1 MKASRRQRGFSLVEI
16 IMVVAILALVMA
28 AIFSLL
34 LTASKNYQR
43 GMALQDMLVLNDRA
57 MTKMKKELI
66 GARVSS
72 TGFSGEGGQDLT
84 TDYIE
89 FQIPVDLDD
98 GSGQLLPVSINGP
111 NVTVNWGAPTRLGNI
126 TGYWIRYQ
134 FVTIETVSEAAHRID
149 YNADN
154 DMTDNFL
161 RGRIVRQVF
170 DDEIANAGRN
180 LIEEKVISG
189 DYVFV
194 RDPAD
199 GDDGDKAGSD
209 GRMSRLDGRDTD
221 TIDDPLFRVVD
232 SNGEP
237 VESGDRIRID
247 LFMAKR
253 VHGRVELIARHKIIT
268 PVSVSIND

>member
-1 MKASRRQRGFSLVEI
+1 MKAIRRQRGFSLVEI

-43 GMALQDMLVLNDRA
+43 GMALQDMLVLNDRV
-57 MTKMKKELI
+57 MTKMKRELI
-66 GARVSS
+66 SAQVSD
-72 TGFSGEGGQDLT
+72 TGFSGIGGQT
-84 TDYIE
+84 GTNSYIE

-98 GSGQLLPVSINGP
+98 GSGNMLPVTINGP
-111 NVTVNWGAPTRLGNI
+111 TVTVNWGAPTRQGNLLDH
-126 TGYWIRYQ
+126 WIRYQ

-149 YNADN
+149 YNADQ

-161 RGRIVRQVF
+161 RGRIVRQVY
-170 DDEIANAGRN
+170 DDEIANPRT
-180 LIEEKVISG
+180 LVEEKVISG

-199 GDDGDKAGSD
+199 VPDGADAGND

-221 TIDDPLFRVVD
+221 THDDPLFRVVD
-232 SNGEP
+232 SAGEP
-237 VESGDRIRID
+237 NASGDRIRIA

-253 VHGRVELIARHKIIT
+253 VNGRVELIARHKIIT
-268 PVSVSIND
+268 PVSVSIDD